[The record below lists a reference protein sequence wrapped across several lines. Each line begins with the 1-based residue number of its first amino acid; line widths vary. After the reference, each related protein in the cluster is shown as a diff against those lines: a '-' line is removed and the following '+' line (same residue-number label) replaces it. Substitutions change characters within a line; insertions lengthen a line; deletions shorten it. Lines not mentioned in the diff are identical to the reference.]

1 MVTFMAYL
9 FIFLAMVIRTT
20 SANLPASILET
31 LVNHLMFPRPL
42 PLLYDAQR
50 ETKISLIKAFSKKN
64 LSLNWISKQ
73 PYSEQNLLVLFK
85 NINETEKININQQIY
100 ILTLKL
106 ELFEKYAINNQ
117 VIERKLGHFSGES
130 YVHEKLIEECFLKRR
145 MNFYGSTII
154 ASTEDEQ
161 TTIVLKNLDKAPF
174 SPANQTYDVTN
185 FVSGSFFDVWKKLEE
200 KLNFTTKMYK
210 RKDGKWGVPTLLS
223 NGSLV
228 VPSGIVKDVMNS
240 QAEIALASLSMLYN
254 RYIVIDFL
262 HPIYKNPRF
271 IFVKKDLSKV

>member
-254 RYIVIDFL
+254 RYLAIDFL

>member
-1 MVTFMAYL
+1 M
-9 FIFLAMVIRTT
+9 IIGTT

-50 ETKISLIKAFSKKN
+50 ETKISLIKAFSKKD

-100 ILTLKL
+100 ILTLNL

-161 TTIVLKNLDKAPF
+161 TTIVLKNLEKAPF

-228 VPSGIVKDVMNS
+228 VPNGIVKDVMNS

-254 RYIVIDFL
+254 RYLAIDFL

>member
-9 FIFLAMVIRTT
+9 FIFLAMIIGTT
-20 SANLPASILET
+20 SANLHASILET
-31 LVNHLMFPRPL
+31 LVNYLMFPRPL

-50 ETKISLIKAFSKKN
+50 ETKISLIKAFSKKD
-64 LSLNWISKQ
+64 LSLNWINKQ

-100 ILTLKL
+100 ILTLNL

-174 SPANQTYDVTN
+174 STANQTYDVTN

-228 VPSGIVKDVMNS
+228 VPNGIVKDVMNS

-254 RYIVIDFL
+254 RYLAIDFL

>member
-1 MVTFMAYL
+1 MVTFTAYL
-9 FIFLAMVIRTT
+9 FIFLAMIIGQT
-20 SANLPASILET
+20 SANLHAAILET

-50 ETKISLIKAFSKKN
+50 ETKISLIKAFSKKD

-85 NINETEKININQQIY
+85 NTNATEKININQQIY
-100 ILTLKL
+100 ILTLNL
-106 ELFEKYAINNQ
+106 ELFEKYVINNQ

-130 YVHEKLIEECFLKRR
+130 YVHEKLIEESFLKRR

-185 FVSGSFFDVWKKLEE
+185 FVSGSFFDLWKKLEE

-210 RKDGKWGVPTLLS
+210 RKDGKWGVPNLLS

-228 VPSGIVKDVMNS
+228 VPNGIVKDVMTS
-240 QAEIALASLSMLYN
+240 QTEIALASLSMLYN
-254 RYIVIDFL
+254 RYLAIDFL
-262 HPIYKNPRF
+262 HPIYKNPHF